1 MLKNSETYLYQAQ
14 GEAQSLVVAPC
25 LLRFFRVSIFTCFIV
40 KEDNQ

>member
-1 MLKNSETYLYQAQ
+1 MLKNSGTYIYHDRGETQDLA
-14 GEAQSLVVAPC
+14 VAPC